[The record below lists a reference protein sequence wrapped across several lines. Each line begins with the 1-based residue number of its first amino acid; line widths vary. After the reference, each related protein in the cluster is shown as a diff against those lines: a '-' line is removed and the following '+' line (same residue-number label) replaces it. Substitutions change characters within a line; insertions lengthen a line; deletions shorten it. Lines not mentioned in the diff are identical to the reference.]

1 MVDLAVFRNIDIGSH
16 KGTYSVFFEPDLNR
30 ILKQYNNNNKTHF
43 IIDSKVASLYS
54 AELDTVLSDKNT
66 IIVEATEDNKSI
78 EKIVPIFNRLV
89 NNHVRRQHQLIAI
102 GGGIIQD
109 ITCFIA
115 STLLRGIP
123 WKFLPTTLLAQADSC
138 IGSKSSINL
147 GSFKNI
153 IGTFNPPVEIFICH
167 KFLNTL
173 DPKDINSGIGEI
185 LKVHAI
191 DSMSS
196 FDNLCLDYDKLHSD
210 QKVLSNYIYRS
221 LLIKKRYIEED
232 EFDQG
237 IRNIFN
243 YGHSFGHAIE
253 AATNFH
259 IPHGVAV
266 SIGMDI
272 ANFISS
278 ERGLIPKR
286 HYDRMHAV
294 LKKNYNIYSNETI
307 HLDSMFSALLKDK
320 KNTTDSLVLI
330 FPVGENASIERVE
343 ISPDSLFSEQ
353 LNQAINL
360 ITQ

>member
-1 MVDLAVFRNIDIGSH
+1 MEDLAVFEAININSH
-16 KGTYSVFFEPDLNR
+16 KGKYCVFFENELTKA
-30 ILKQYNNNNKTHF
+30 IQNNNQSHF
-43 IIDSKVASLYS
+43 IIDANIAKLYS
-54 AELDTVLSDKNT
+54 NELKNVLSDKNS
-66 IIVEATEDNKSI
+66 IIVEASEENKSI
-78 EKIVPIFNRLV
+78 EKIIPIFNLLV
-89 NNHVRRQHQLIAI
+89 NNHVRRQHQLTAI

-147 GSFKNI
+147 GSYKNI

-173 DPKDINSGIGEI
+173 DPKDINSGVGEI

-191 DSMSS
+191 DSISS
-196 FDNLCLDYDKLHSD
+196 FDNLCLDYDRLHSD
-210 QKVLSNYIYRS
+210 QNVLLNYIYRS

-232 EFDQG
+232 EFDRG

-266 SIGMDI
+266 SMGMDI

-278 ERGLIPKR
+278 EKGLVPKR
-286 HYDRMHAV
+286 HYDRMHNV
-294 LKKNYNIYSNETI
+294 LKKNYNLYLNEAI
-307 HLDSMFSALLKDK
+307 PIDSMLAALLKDK
-320 KNTTDSLVLI
+320 KNTTDNLVLI
-330 FPVGENASIERVE
+330 FPVGELASIERVE
-343 ISPDSLFSEQ
+343 IKPDRLFSEYLKQ
-353 LNQAINL
+353 SIAHLVQ
-360 ITQ
+360 

>member
-1 MVDLAVFRNIDIGSH
+1 MEALVVFDKINIKSH
-16 KGTYSVFFEPDLNR
+16 KGQYSVFFEAELTQ
-30 ILKQYNNNNKTHF
+30 ILGQQKNNETHF
-43 IIDSKVASLYS
+43 IIDANVALLYS
-54 AELDTVLSDKNT
+54 EELKIVLSDKNT
-66 IIVEATEDNKSI
+66 IIIEALEENKSL
-78 EKIVPIFNRLV
+78 EKIIPIFNRLV
-89 NNHVRRQHQLIAI
+89 SNNVRRQHQLIAI

-115 STLLRGIP
+115 STLLRGLP
-123 WKFLPTTLLAQADSC
+123 WKFWPSTLLAQADSC

-147 GSFKNI
+147 GNVKNI
-153 IGTFNPPVEIFICH
+153 IGTFNPPIEIFICH

-173 DPKDINSGIGEI
+173 DIKDIYSGIGEI
-185 LKVHAI
+185 LKVHVI
-191 DSMSS
+191 DSTNS
-196 FDNLCLDYDKLHSD
+196 FDDVALNYEKLHSD
-210 QKVLSNYIYRS
+210 RNVLLGYINKA
-221 LLIKKRYIEED
+221 LLIKKRFIEID
-232 EFDQG
+232 EFDKG

-253 AATNFH
+253 SATNFH

-278 ERGLIPKR
+278 ERGLTPKR

-307 HLDSMFSALLKDK
+307 QLDSMFSALLKDK

-343 ISPDSLFSEQ
+343 ISPDSFFSEQ

>member
-1 MVDLAVFRNIDIGSH
+1 MVDLAVFRKVDIDSH
-16 KGTYSVFFEPDLNR
+16 KGMYSVFFEADLNQ
-30 ILKQYNNNNKTHF
+30 ILKKYNNNDKCHF
-43 IIDSKVASLYS
+43 IIDSKVAHLYS
-54 AELDTVLSDKNT
+54 AELDSVLSDKNT
-66 IIVEATEDNKSI
+66 IIIEATEDNKSV
-78 EKIVPIFNRLV
+78 EKIIPIFNRLV

-115 STLLRGIP
+115 STLLRGLP
-123 WKFLPTTLLAQADSC
+123 WKFFPTTLLAQADSC

-173 DPKDINSGIGEI
+173 DLKDINSGIGEI

-191 DSMSS
+191 DSMSA

-210 QKVLSNYIYRS
+210 RKVMLSYIHKA
-221 LLIKKRYIEED
+221 LLIKKRFIEED
-232 EFDQG
+232 EFDKG

-253 AATNFH
+253 AATNFLV
-259 IPHGVAV
+259 PHGIAV
-266 SIGMDI
+266 SMGMDI
-272 ANFISS
+272 ANFISA
-278 ERGLIPKR
+278 ERALMPR
-286 HYDRMHAV
+286 YHYDRMHNV
-294 LKKNYNIYSNETI
+294 LKKNYNLYSNKI
-307 HLDSMFSALLKDK
+307 ISFDSMFSALLKDK

-330 FPVGENASIERVE
+330 LPVGEHAAIERIE
-343 ISPDSLFSEQ
+343 ISPDSLFFEQ
-353 LNQAINL
+353 LNQSIQHIKL
-360 ITQ
+360 